1 MAQDRKTYGPY
12 ITSLLHMKV
21 SVEMSEIGKNI
32 KTNLEKKIRSETEG
46 KCIAEGFIKPNT
58 INIISYSS
66 GSVNLDRIDFHVTFE
81 CMVCY
86 PVEGMDVE
94 CICKTVTKA
103 GIHAQVIDDEGNMPM
118 TVFIARDHHNTDK
131 RFAGIKENA
140 KITAK
145 IIGIRFELHDP
156 YICTIG
162 TYVEYY
168 GKKDGVAGAD
178 KRPRVKIHGKRGG
191 GDEDSD
197 YANTHSAVEYSTDN
211 IGFSIDEDE

>member
-1 MAQDRKTYGPY
+1 MAQERKIYGPY
-12 ITSLLHMKV
+12 IRSLLHMKV
-21 SVEMSEIGKNI
+21 SVDMSEIGKNI
-32 KTNLEKKIRSETEG
+32 KENLEKKIRAETEG
-46 KCIAEGFIKPNT
+46 KCIAEGFIKPNS
-58 INIISYSS
+58 ISVISYSS
-66 GSVNLDRIDFHVTFE
+66 GSVNLDRVDFHATFE

-94 CICKTVTKA
+94 CLCKTVTKA

-118 TVFIARDHHNTDK
+118 TVFIARDHHIMDH
-131 RFAGIKENA
+131 RFNGIKENA

-162 TYVEYY
+162 KYVEY
-168 GKKDGVAGAD
+168 GKKDGAATD

-191 GDEDSD
+191 EGEGERDFADS
-197 YANTHSAVEYSTDN
+197 YATDN